1 MRYSIYRKIMNPEPT
16 MWSTIFAIII
26 SLIVMGGFIFFL
38 CLLNTLIKF
47 GHKAGKKF
55 IMFPY
60 F

>member
-1 MRYSIYRKIMNPEPT
+1 MNEEPT
-16 MWSTIFAIII
+16 VLMNILNIILMI
-26 SLIVMGGFIFFL
+26 VVYFVVMGGFIFFL
-38 CLLNTLIKF
+38 CLLNALFKF

>member
-1 MRYSIYRKIMNPEPT
+1 MNPEPT

-26 SLIVMGGFIFFL
+26 SLIVMGSFIFFL
-38 CLLNTLIKF
+38 CLLNALIKF

-60 F
+60 I